1 MKNLSRSSTTAS
13 KAQACL
19 AQAAE
24 DAVLGQDAEG
34 PQPLAAL
41 GPAVLVVHML
51 FVFLAEI
58 LDGGK
63 HRVRRAVAETAER
76 SGHDHLAHLLEPLDV
91 AFFAAART

>member
-34 PQPLAAL
+34 PEPLAAL
-41 GPAVLVVHML
+41 CAAVLVVHML
-51 FVFLAEI
+51 FIFFAEI
-58 LDGGK
+58 FDGGK
-63 HRVRRAVAETAER
+63 HGVRRAVAETAEGT
-76 SGHDHLAHLLEPLDV
+76 GHDHLAHLLEQLDI
-91 AFFAAART
+91 AFFAPART